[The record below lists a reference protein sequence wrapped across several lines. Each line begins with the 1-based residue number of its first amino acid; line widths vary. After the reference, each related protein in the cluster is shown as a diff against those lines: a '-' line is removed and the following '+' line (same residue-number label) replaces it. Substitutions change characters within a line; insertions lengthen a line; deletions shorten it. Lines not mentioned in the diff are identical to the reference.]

1 MQHTVVDKSVFSEI
15 AGLTP
20 SEPHM
25 AGAPSE
31 PHMAWAPASEASKE
45 RLTLPLMVLF
55 SGSALVTLLIA
66 PVLCIASERVV

>member
-1 MQHTVVDKSVFSEI
+1 MDNSVFSEI

-25 AGAPSE
+25 AGPPSE

-55 SGSALVTLLIA
+55 SGSAVTLLIA
-66 PVLCIASERVV
+66 QTLHCE